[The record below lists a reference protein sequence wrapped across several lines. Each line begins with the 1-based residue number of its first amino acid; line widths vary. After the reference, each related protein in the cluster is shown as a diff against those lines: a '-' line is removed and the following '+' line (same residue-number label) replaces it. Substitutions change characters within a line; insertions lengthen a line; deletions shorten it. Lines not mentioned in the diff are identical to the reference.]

1 MFYTHENLHQV
12 KKYLFLDLCRY
23 LADNDFEMD
32 SRLLP
37 MLAFVPPHHVV
48 TAFNLGAGGP
58 ARKREKKWRDR
69 DERFQRVAL
78 SWRDTHVDEQILHVQ
93 HPLLIYLRNFAYMNP
108 YPYVD
113 EQ

>member
-1 MFYTHENLHQV
+1 MQIILGFHRGLQSSLNSAHPGFWKFIQWLKAEIAQKV
-12 KKYLFLDLCRY
+12 Q
-23 LADNDFEMD
+23 LAI
-32 SRLLP
+32 S
-37 MLAFVPPHHVV
+37 
-48 TAFNLGAGGP
+48 LGAGGP

-93 HPLLIYLRNFAYMNP
+93 HPLLIYLRNFAYMNL